1 MLLCDALYSD
11 YTKEASFIITDGEKI
26 NEGKLIVTKGETSSI
41 EFISPDTLS
50 GISISSDETGKADS
64 YTLSFDGI
72 STDIPKSLL
81 GKISLMFTAVSD
93 EAATGAK
100 NLKKT
105 DCFRVTDKDLLKRYE
120 GYTPF
125 LTTIRVGDV
134 SVIVT
139 YDSLSGEI
147 LSLCASENE
156 SSVTLDFSAHTL

>member
-1 MLLCDALYSD
+1 
-11 YTKEASFIITDGEKI
+11 
-26 NEGKLIVTKGETSSI
+26 
-41 EFISPDTLS
+41 
-50 GISISSDETGKADS
+50 
-64 YTLSFDGI
+64 
-72 STDIPKSLL
+72 
-81 GKISLMFTAVSD
+81 MFTAVSD

-156 SSVTLDFSAHTL
+156 NSVTLDFSAHTL